1 MLLKIT
7 LINVLLLAID
17 ITLFIYCC
25 WSGILLF
32 CARCRGCTSPRCG
45 EALLPWVQ
53 SPFCHLRACC
63 RAGVGCLPRGSA
75 LLGLLSPLYHQRTC
89 HDTGVG
95 CLPRGSTHLLS
106 LVRRASGSMGSF
118 GTIVHPRPATSYDRL
133 LTPRVIAY
141 LFHMWGK
148 QLFSDGILHS
158 STNRPAMTLVLN
170 PFPTV
175 RLIS

>member
-1 MLLKIT
+1 M
-7 LINVLLLAID
+7 
-17 ITLFIYCC
+17 FIYCC

-32 CARCRGCTSPRCG
+32 CARCRGCTSPG
-45 EALLPWVQ
+45 DGWKKDLLQQGSSMGAVPVL
-53 SPFCHLRACC
+53 PLRACC
-63 RAGVGCLPRGSA
+63 RAGVGCLLRGSA

-148 QLFSDGILHS
+148 QLFSDGILHF